1 LNLYDDSLHDYHRQ
15 QEHHSFG
22 HHFL

>member
-1 LNLYDDSLHDYHRQ
+1 LNLYDDPLHDYHRQ
-15 QEHHSFG
+15 QEHHSYG